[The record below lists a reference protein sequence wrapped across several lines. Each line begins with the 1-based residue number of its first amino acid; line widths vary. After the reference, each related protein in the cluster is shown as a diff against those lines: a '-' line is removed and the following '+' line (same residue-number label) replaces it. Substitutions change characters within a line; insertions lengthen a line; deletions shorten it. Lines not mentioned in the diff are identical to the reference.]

1 MPEWEHEH
9 SRVEA
14 TNEPAN
20 PSALPGELAQFLAG
34 REFVCLTNPS
44 DKGTVLVVKIPGAD
58 IDSLRGPVPI
68 SFRHELYECPGA
80 PVIRMVTIIYD
91 EPERPLKLETF
102 INVGDAQ
109 QRDEYE
115 NLCRQDRVMMLFYDE
130 GLTHRLTKAVA
141 GYEQETMDAVLRQ
154 ADRMLAAIPRDEL
167 DFDRAKAAVMAT
179 IEL

>member
-1 MPEWEHEH
+1 
-9 SRVEA
+9 
-14 TNEPAN
+14 
-20 PSALPGELAQFLAG
+20 
-34 REFVCLTNPS
+34 
-44 DKGTVLVVKIPGAD
+44 
-58 IDSLRGPVPI
+58 
-68 SFRHELYECPGA
+68 
-80 PVIRMVTIIYD
+80 MVTIIYD